1 MGTTDIVLL
10 IWGLICFLLIGQG
23 CASGYIGNRFYSAWY
38 ETHFLIEKKGV
49 TKLIYFKPKHFGRYT
64 LYEVFSFFFSFLQII
79 LLGIL
84 SILLILNILSQSA
97 FRIIISS
104 IAFLIIFAE
113 IFIVIINDIGSCKD
127 KKKRFY
133 LATGE
138 REITELE
145 DLILDKQNKQITKAI
160 KLSYQMRYNSYFT
173 IHNLRASYYRRINE
187 AKKDPIKTEKIN
199 KEYIEYF
206 KNIKKLVVEKENKD
220 GSLVLKIKK

>member
-1 MGTTDIVLL
+1 M
-10 IWGLICFLLIGQG
+10 
-23 CASGYIGNRFYSAWY
+23 
-38 ETHFLIEKKGV
+38 
-49 TKLIYFKPKHFGRYT
+49 
-64 LYEVFSFFFSFLQII
+64 
-79 LLGIL
+79 
-84 SILLILNILSQSA
+84 LILNILSQSA

-160 KLSYQMRYNSYFT
+160 KLSYQMRYNR
-173 IHNLRASYYRRINE
+173 ILRFIIYVLRIIGESTRQRRIR
-187 AKKDPIKTEKIN
+187 
-199 KEYIEYF
+199 
-206 KNIKKLVVEKENKD
+206 
-220 GSLVLKIKK
+220 